1 MVFKR
6 AEVLYVNGGKADNVG
21 GGGRR
26 RAMVIYSRQKKNLH
40 SSIPTTNG
48 LGQDVSIEYLRS
60 RASMYS
66 SGTR

>member
-1 MVFKR
+1 
-6 AEVLYVNGGKADNVG
+6 
-21 GGGRR
+21 
-26 RAMVIYSRQKKNLH
+26 MVIYSRQKKNLH